1 MLFTLLNIL
10 EPQKNDLFL
19 QSIKLTVPN
28 LEIKLENEDN
38 DQFLFAQMH
47 LGKEES
53 FDFIFRKYYKVLV
66 VQAIRFVHDQDSAQ
80 SLVQDCFI
88 RFWEKRREL
97 SGVGNLYSYLFFMVR
112 NRCIDHLREQHRNNH
127 FLITSQADI
136 PEYSEE
142 EKIDANDLSS
152 HLWQEIAKL
161 PDRCRKAF
169 EYSRIDGFTY
179 SEIANKMGISNKAVE
194 ALVSR
199 ALKSLRA
206 NLVDFLA
213 IVILFFR

>member
-1 MLFTLLNIL
+1 M
-10 EPQKNDLFL
+10 
-19 QSIKLTVPN
+19 
-28 LEIKLENEDN
+28 KLENEDN

-136 PEYSEE
+136 PEYIAE

-152 HLWQEIAKL
+152 HLWHEIAKL
-161 PDRCRKAF
+161 PDRSRKAF
-169 EYSRIDGFTY
+169 EYSRIDGLTY
-179 SEIANKMGISNKAVE
+179 QQIAKKMGISNKAVE

-199 ALKSLRA
+199 ALKSLRT
-206 NLVDFLA
+206 NLIDLMGILLLFL
-213 IVILFFR
+213 R

>member
-1 MLFTLLNIL
+1 M
-10 EPQKNDLFL
+10 

-28 LEIKLENEDN
+28 LEMKLENEDN

-53 FDFIFRKYYKVLV
+53 FDFIFRKYYKILV

-88 RFWEKRREL
+88 KFWEKRREI
-97 SGVGNLYSYLFFMVR
+97 SGVGNLYSYLFFMMR

-127 FLITSQADI
+127 FLITSQTDI
-136 PEYSEE
+136 PEYLAE
-142 EKIDANDLSS
+142 EKIEANDLSS

-169 EYSRIDGFTY
+169 EYSRIDGLTY
-179 SEIANKMGISNKAVE
+179 PQIAKKMGISNKAVE

-199 ALKSLRA
+199 ALKSLRT
-206 NLVDFLA
+206 NLIDLLGILLLFL
-213 IVILFFR
+213 R